1 MVKKRPKK
9 KRVTLRSLKR
19 DLKVALDANADLAT
33 RLALAN
39 KERVELFHK
48 VGQVEQTAIEMRG
61 GAQRIA
67 DIMRTVLGR
76 QDQPAPP
83 MTAMMVVTRR

>member
-19 DLKVALDANADLAT
+19 DLKLALDANADLSV
-33 RLALAN
+33 RLTLAN
-39 KERVELFHK
+39 KERIEFFHK
-48 VGQVEQTAIEMRG
+48 IGQVEETAIEMRG
-61 GAQRIA
+61 KSQRIA
-67 DIMRTVLGR
+67 DITRTLLGR

-83 MTAMMVVTRR
+83 MTAMMMVTRR

>member
-19 DLKVALDANADLAT
+19 DLKEARARIDDLTA
-33 RLALAN
+33 RLTLAN
-39 KERVELFHK
+39 KERVDFFHK
-48 VGQVEQTAIEMRG
+48 IGQVEETAIEMRG
-61 GAQRIA
+61 KSQRIA
-67 DIMRTVLGR
+67 DITRTLLGR

-83 MTAMMVVTRR
+83 MTAMMMVTRR